1 MRMIIAHRHSNN
13 SNYHHPFPGMGMP
26 TTTMNGSSSSIPTS
40 MNSIKSR
47 AVASVVDAYATRLL
61 RVNSCPSA
69 GVDPSLGPYVTSIL
83 RRRDCDEEQ
92 LLELLQDHCG
102 MSLDVAQETLQTLS
116 RAVRTGVVPAPM
128 ASNTMHN
135 VRGKLRSQSVGAEH
149 ESYAHVDAIRLLGGM
164 LADSGIGY
172 DSMSSTTSGTE
183 KISTNICPRDSIVI
197 EEEMEDETRTSPD
210 KPAVSITRTPLKP
223 DRLIPVDLLGEI
235 DHPTDDCEQT
245 LTPIHQNT
253 TNPQSITTQN
263 STIVDQN
270 SSKHEV
276 MSPQTLFPPKN
287 PEHNDIKGVS
297 ATPQQQQTSNGQQ
310 QGKKDL
316 DIAAALFRPSRP
328 RANSVNT
335 ALIPQKLSHHKSTVD
350 VKSNEAQLQTV
361 QLLLTMNYDL
371 SEEAAREAAKVAPN
385 ADVNIAQHVLDQAMT
400 APPVCRHM
408 LHDACY
414 RSDCQFS
421 HDVEGHTCLFWL
433 RGKCGKHNC
442 KFLHGFS
449 KKALDGVKFMPTPA
463 VNIKIETTNLLEH
476 NMQHQLK
483 TSNHNIPTPRQS
495 LSSSPTCS
503 SPLFL
508 STSLDS
514 FTPTTSE
521 YCGFI
526 NSADSK
532 YLLPPR
538 DKSETPPI
546 PVASSSPS
554 TNIPL
559 SSSLPE
565 KSTSFS
571 FAKIATKG
579 YNQSSSFSKSDVAT
593 SKKFQN
599 KNAKKVKMIK
609 MPPELLWNS
618 SPATKRKDVVEL
630 THVHTTKTFQPL
642 LGTLLPEKLRNVDQ
656 VWILFERS
664 NKIDLNTVVQWL
676 LQQQP
681 HYEVFKTKDA
691 KALCVKKNLQQQQ
704 QAPPQR

>member
-1 MRMIIAHRHSNN
+1 MIIAHRQSNYSNN
-13 SNYHHPFPGMGMP
+13 HHPFSGMGMQ
-26 TTTMNGSSSSIPTS
+26 TTTMSPSSSSMPTS
-40 MNSIKSR
+40 MSSIKSR
-47 AVASVVDAYATRLL
+47 AVASAVDAYATRLL

-102 MSLDVAQETLQTLS
+102 MSLDVAQETLETLS

-128 ASNTMHN
+128 VSNTMHN
-135 VRGKLRSQSVGAEH
+135 LRGKLRSQSVGAEH
-149 ESYAHVDAIRLLGGM
+149 ESYGHVDAIRLLGGM

-172 DSMSSTTSGTE
+172 DSMSTSTSGTD
-183 KISTNICPRDSIVI
+183 KISTNINPRDTIVI
-197 EEEMEDETRTSPD
+197 EEELEDESLTSPV
-210 KPAVSITRTPLKP
+210 KTAVSITRTPLKP

-235 DHPTDDCEQT
+235 DHPTDDDDEQNP
-245 LTPIHQNT
+245 TPIRQNT
-253 TNPQSITTQN
+253 TNLQSTTTQN
-263 STIVDQN
+263 STIADQN
-270 SSKHEV
+270 SDNQEL
-276 MSPQTLFPPKN
+276 MSPQTLFPSKN
-287 PEHNDIKGVS
+287 PEDSDVRCVIA
-297 ATPQQQQTSNGQQ
+297 ATPNQQTSNGQQ

-316 DIAAALFRPSRP
+316 DLAAALFRPSRP

-335 ALIPQKLSHHKSTVD
+335 ALIPQKLSHHKSTED
-350 VKSNEAQLQTV
+350 VKTNQAQLQTV

-385 ADVNIAQHVLDQAMT
+385 ADVNIAQHVLDQAMS

-449 KKALDGVKFMPTPA
+449 KKALDGVKFLPTPA

-476 NMQHQLK
+476 NMQNQLK
-483 TSNHNIPTPRQS
+483 SSNLNIPTPRQS

-521 YCGFI
+521 YRGFI

-532 YLLPPR
+532 FLLPPR
-538 DKSETPPI
+538 DRSETPSV
-546 PVASSSPS
+546 PVASPSPS

-565 KSTSFS
+565 KTSSFS

-579 YNQSSSFSKSDVAT
+579 YNQSSSFSKSDAAT

-642 LGTLLPEKLRNVDQ
+642 LATLLPEKLRNVDQ

-664 NKIDLNTVVQWL
+664 NKVDLNAVVQWL
-676 LQQQP
+676 LQQHP

-704 QAPPQR
+704 HALPQR